1 MVEQIVRSEV
11 PIHFDL
17 DAFPR
22 WHIPTSIVH
31 GNPLSPPHGGAAST
45 DEEASSQD
53 AKDAVQPITDELFKN
68 PLWWIVEILPLSYTY
83 QNPQGV
89 WKTTWW

>member
-11 PIHFDL
+11 PIHFDY
-17 DAFPR
+17 AGFAR
-22 WHIPTSIVH
+22 WHIPTSI
-31 GNPLSPPHGGAAST
+31 GLDKPLSPPQGGAAST

-83 QNPQGV
+83 QNPRGD